1 MRMKLK
7 GIAAAVALA
16 LGSMSAFAAPIETGG
31 LFFTARDVT
40 NNTSFVVNLDVASTD
55 FLATNSTTGYLL
67 SGSGLSSLTTWLST
81 ADLTNTL
88 YSVQGSLASPVGGLT
103 TSNTIETEPLVD
115 TRSGPISVGLDSI
128 NTFIGVQNQNLGSS
142 NGAQTNDGDFFN
154 DFGSPAIGFQSE
166 ALLGSALGFY
176 QLVQGGRATMGSFS
190 NVGGSWLLDFAG
202 GQASL
207 SYSVSAVPLPAAFWL
222 LGSGLLGMMG
232 VSRRK
237 SA

>member
-16 LGSMSAFAAPIETGG
+16 LGSASAFAAPIETGG

-40 NNTSFVVNLDVASTD
+40 NNTSFVVNLGVLSAD
-55 FLATNSTTGYLL
+55 FLATNDDYLL
-67 SGSGLSSLTTWLST
+67 SGSGLSALTTWLST

-115 TRSGPISVGLDSI
+115 TRSGPISAGLSSL

-142 NGAQTNDGDFFN
+142 DGAQTNDGDFFQ
-154 DFGSPAIGFQSE
+154 DFGNAAIGFQSE
-166 ALLGSALGFY
+166 ALLGSAVGFY
-176 QLVQGGRATMGSFS
+176 QLVQGGRATMGSVN
-190 NVGGSWLLDFAG
+190 NVGGTWLLDFAN

>member
-16 LGSMSAFAAPIETGG
+16 LGSMSAFAEPIATGG

-40 NNTSFVVNLDVASTD
+40 NNTSFVVNLDVSSAD

-67 SGSGLSSLTTWLST
+67 SGSGLSTLNSWLST

-88 YSVQGSLASPVGGLT
+88 YSVQGSLSTPVGGLT

-115 TRSGPISVGLDSI
+115 TRSGPISAGLSSL
-128 NTFIGVQNQNLGSS
+128 NTFIGVQNQNLGSAD
-142 NGAQTNDGDFFN
+142 GAQTNDGDFFQ
-154 DFGSPAIGFQSE
+154 DFGNAAIGFQSE

-190 NVGGSWLLDFAG
+190 SVGGTWLLDFVG
-202 GQASL
+202 GQARL
-207 SYSVSAVPLPAAFWL
+207 EYSASPVPLPAAFWL

-232 VSRRK
+232 VARRK

>member
-1 MRMKLK
+1 MHMKLK

-16 LGSMSAFAAPIETGG
+16 LGSMSAFAEPIDTGG

-40 NNTSFVVNLDVASTD
+40 NNTSFVVNLDVSSAD
-55 FLATNSTTGYLL
+55 FLASNSNYVLGGT
-67 SGSGLSSLTTWLST
+67 GLSSLTTWLST
-81 ADLTNTL
+81 ADRTNTL
-88 YSVQGSLASPVGGLT
+88 FSIQGSLSTPVGGLT

-128 NTFIGVQNQNLGSS
+128 ATFIGVQNQILGSS

-176 QLVQGGRATMGSFS
+176 QLVQGGRATQGSFS
-190 NVGGSWLLDFAG
+190 NLGGTWLLDFAG

-207 SYSVSAVPLPAAFWL
+207 TYSVSAVPLPAAFWL